1 MHHPMPAL
9 TADSPCWDI
18 FCRVIDNFG
27 DIGVCWRLATQLA
40 TRGVQVRLWVDDASA
55 LRWMAPGTLIDA
67 ARPAQDDAASL
78 LGAAPGIEVRAWPQ
92 AAAMPDWANL
102 PRAQVWI
109 EAFGCDLPPAFIAAQ
124 RTADTEAAPQWLNLE
139 YLSAEAYVERCH
151 RLPSPVMHGPG
162 AGLTRHFFYPGFT
175 PRTGGLLRE
184 ADLLARQAAFDAPA
198 WLAQHGIPDVA
209 GERRI
214 SLFCYEPPALA
225 AWLAQLAAAPQP
237 TRLLVT
243 AGRATQA
250 VQATLN
256 STANTAH
263 GALHIHYLP
272 TLTQTDY
279 DHLLWACELN
289 LVRGEDS
296 LVRALWAGRPL
307 VWHIYPQDDGAHLD
321 KLEAFLNQLQTPAT
335 LRQFHRVWN
344 ANATA
349 QEGDGTRAPPAL
361 ELPEWRAWAT
371 DARAALLAQAD
382 LAQQLLEFVAKKR

>member
-1 MHHPMPAL
+1 MLAATATPPAL
-9 TADSPCWDI
+9 CWDI

-27 DIGVCWRLATQLA
+27 DVGVCWRLTRQLA
-40 TRGVQVRLWVDDASA
+40 AQGHAVRLWLDDASA
-55 LRWMAPGTLIDA
+55 LAWMAPGTLLAEPPHD
-67 ARPAQDDAASL
+67 PASPIGHASGIEVYRWPADDAAPAL
-78 LGAAPGIEVRAWPQ
+78 AA
-92 AAAMPDWANL
+92 L
-102 PRAQVWI
+102 PPSQIWV
-109 EAFGCDLPPAFIAAQ
+109 EAFGGDLPTSFIQAQ
-124 RTADTEAAPQWLNLE
+124 RPPAGTPDPVWINLE
-139 YLSAEAYVERCH
+139 YLSAESYVERCH
-151 RLPSPVMHGPG
+151 RLPSPVMHGLG

-214 SLFCYEPPALA
+214 SLFCYEPPTLA

-250 VQATLN
+250 VQAALN
-256 STANTAH
+256 SIDNTAH

-321 KLEAFLNQLQTPAT
+321 KLEAFLSQFQAPAT